1 MIQQGHNANEGAVS
15 GLSMRASLTHARTE
29 TRVQPEGQVENHQI
43 ILISWNFI
51 IVDLTFD
58 LLKHWFNFKVDFF
71 FLNTS
76 FVKHNIPCII
86 TKKKNVFNIASGV
99 YLRCRLERN
108 AYLLCS
114 MKPDIL

>member
-71 FLNTS
+71 FFIQVL
-76 FVKHNIPCII
+76 
-86 TKKKNVFNIASGV
+86 
-99 YLRCRLERN
+99 
-108 AYLLCS
+108 
-114 MKPDIL
+114 